1 MTGGQT
7 ALILT
12 EAPLEQSTIVVEREV
27 AVRPLGELRIV
38 IASDEELAAHERT
51 LAAIDKASGK
61 KTLWRALDAPP
72 ALVAN
77 MN

>member
-12 EAPLEQSTIVVEREV
+12 EAPLEQSTIVIEREID
-27 AVRPLGELRIV
+27 VRPAGELRIV
-38 IASDEELAAHERT
+38 VSGMRKSRRMSERSRPSTRPAARKRYGAHLMRH
-51 LAAIDKASGK
+51 
-61 KTLWRALDAPP
+61 RV
-72 ALVAN
+72 VAN